1 MSHRVNVLSAC
12 RIAMAALA
20 VLGTTVG
27 ASAEPKV
34 HHVAIQVDQND
45 PAVMNLA
52 LNNVVNVESYY
63 DGRGEAVQI
72 ELVAY
77 GPGLHMLR
85 EDDSPVKAR
94 LHSIKTSMPNVTFS
108 ACNVTKTSMEKA
120 EGKPIAVVSDAR
132 LVPSGAVRLIDLEE
146 QGWSYLKP

>member
-1 MSHRVNVLSAC
+1 MNHRVGVLRAC
-12 RIAMAALA
+12 RIAVGALA

-27 ASAEPKV
+27 ASAEPKG
-34 HHVAIQVDQND
+34 HHIAIQVDQND

-52 LNNVVNVESYY
+52 LNNVVNIESYY
-63 DGRGEAVQI
+63 GGRGEAVQI

-85 EDDSPVKAR
+85 DDDSPVKAR
-94 LHSIKTSMPNVTFS
+94 LHSIKTSMPDVTFS
-108 ACNVTKTSMEKA
+108 ACNVTKTSMEKT
-120 EGKPIAVVSDAR
+120 EGKPISIVPDAR
-132 LVPSGAVRLIDLEE
+132 LVPSGAVRLVDLEE